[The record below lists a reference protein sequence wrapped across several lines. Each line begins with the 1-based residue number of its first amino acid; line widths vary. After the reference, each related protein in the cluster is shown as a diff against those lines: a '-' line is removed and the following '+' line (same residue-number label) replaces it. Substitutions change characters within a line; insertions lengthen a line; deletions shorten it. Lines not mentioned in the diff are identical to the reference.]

1 MSLNGEFKMQNKKD
15 KRTKGFATKATS
27 DVGKT
32 VASGSADAKKGA
44 ADLGKKGAQ
53 GKADAKKG
61 WKK

>member
-1 MSLNGEFKMQNKKD
+1 MQNKKD
-15 KRTKGFATKATS
+15 KRTKADAKKATS

-32 VASGSADAKKGA
+32 IASASAVAKKGV
-44 ADLGKKGAQ
+44 ADLGKKGAN

>member
-1 MSLNGEFKMQNKKD
+1 MQNEKD
-15 KRTKGFATKATS
+15 KRTKADAKKATS

-32 VASGSADAKKGA
+32 VASGSTDAKKGVVE
-44 ADLGKKGAQ
+44 LGKKGAN

>member
-1 MSLNGEFKMQNKKD
+1 MQNKKD
-15 KRTKGFATKATS
+15 KRTKVDAKKATT

-32 VASGSADAKKGA
+32 VASGSADAKKGV